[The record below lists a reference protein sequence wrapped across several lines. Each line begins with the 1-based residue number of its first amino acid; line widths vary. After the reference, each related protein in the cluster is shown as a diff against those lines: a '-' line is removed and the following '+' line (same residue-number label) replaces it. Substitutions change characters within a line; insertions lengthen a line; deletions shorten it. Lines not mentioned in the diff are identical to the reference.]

1 MLTLPAPSWS
11 TPSLLTPT
19 MADNLFHE
27 MGHAMHSM
35 LARQV
40 SS

>member
-1 MLTLPAPSWS
+1 MLTLPAPSWGRA
-11 TPSLLTPT
+11 SLLTPS

-35 LARQV
+35 LAR
-40 SS
+40 